1 MVVGSQLTAPPAWE
15 RAAARSGP
23 PWRPLLSARLGK
35 RHAARAYRGVGSPRA
50 PATAPLS
57 YPPHPSL
64 VAARALPALVPIF
77 LGALRPAQPPL
88 WLNSHA
94 EKTNARGA
102 SNLLHSLAKKT
113 RVRNLLKV
121 FCSAGGAVAGGTVWH
136 PGLYSGSVD
145 FEAIHTYFPMGWSMR
160 QKKGTKV
167 PER

>member
-23 PWRPLLSARLGK
+23 PWQPLLSARLGK

-64 VAARALPALVPIF
+64 VAARALPALVPIS

-102 SNLLHSLAKKT
+102 SNLLGSELVKGLN
-113 RVRNLLKV
+113 VR
-121 FCSAGGAVAGGTVWH
+121 
-136 PGLYSGSVD
+136 
-145 FEAIHTYFPMGWSMR
+145 
-160 QKKGTKV
+160 
-167 PER
+167 